1 MPLWIF
7 DGLFA
12 KRGRLFEADLEAIF
26 CVDPRFR
33 VNCWRF
39 SLSDI
44 DVSGEED
51 RFAKLFL
58 IEARAISLFSEFQW
72 CSVGA
77 MEMKE
82 KPAGL
87 AEYDLYGLK

>member
-33 VNCWRF
+33 VNCSRF

-51 RFAKLFL
+51 GFAKSSL
-58 IEARAISLFSEFQW
+58 IEARAISLFSKF
-72 CSVGA
+72 A
-77 MEMKE
+77 
-82 KPAGL
+82 PAGSG
-87 AEYDLYGLK
+87 AAWGRWR